1 MGGREPPEVL
11 LEFQRIGRH
20 VKVTAIDPQT
30 GMEVSLVG
38 DAAMP
43 EDHLATLARRK
54 LMRRLDQLRNRRDDG
69 GPGSGILV

>member
-1 MGGREPPEVL
+1 MGAREPSEVL

-30 GMEVSLVG
+30 GTEVALVG

-43 EDHLATLARRK
+43 EDHLVTLARRK
-54 LMRRLDQLRNRRDDG
+54 LMRRLAQLRNRPDDDG
-69 GPGSGILV
+69 PGILV

>member
-1 MGGREPPEVL
+1 MGGREPSEVL

-43 EDHLATLARRK
+43 EDHLITLARRK
-54 LMRRLDQLRNRRDDG
+54 LMRRLDQLRSRRRDDG
-69 GPGSGILV
+69 PGPGILV

>member
-1 MGGREPPEVL
+1 MGGREPSEVL

-30 GMEVSLVG
+30 GTEVSLVG

-43 EDHLATLARRK
+43 EDHLVTLARRK
-54 LMRRLDQLRNRRDDG
+54 LMRRLDQLRNRRDDN
-69 GPGSGILV
+69 GPGIVV

>member
-1 MGGREPPEVL
+1 MGGREPPEDL

-54 LMRRLDQLRNRRDDG
+54 LMRRLDQLRNRRDDD
-69 GPGSGILV
+69 GPGAGILV